1 MARGSKP
8 IRTTMGKRGDMNRG
22 GKRGGKRGRY

>member
-22 GKRGGKRGRY
+22 GKGRKGGRY